1 MVVYFSR
8 SEWGIIMKNYAK
20 YLFLFVTMTF
30 VAACGSTSAV
40 GGAEVSR
47 GDKGS
52 RVGVTNM
59 GDGPE
64 MYGSLRAGASF

>member
-1 MVVYFSR
+1 
-8 SEWGIIMKNYAK
+8 MKIYTK
-20 YLFLFVTMTF
+20 CMLVILSLVF
-30 VAACGSTSAV
+30 AAGCASTTAV

-52 RVGVTNM
+52 RVGMTNM

-64 MYGSLRAGASF
+64 MYGSLRVGSSF